1 MVRGRVGHRN
11 GLGGGGKRT
20 RDGKKQSNGRQVE
33 KRRGWRSEWRDEVRK
48 EEKIREVEQRWRG
61 NRLSCS
67 PGKGDLFVSVGLCY
81 SPDVSI
87 IGL

>member
-1 MVRGRVGHRN
+1 MGRKGGQRMEAVRWWTGR
-11 GLGGGGKRT
+11 K
-20 RDGKKQSNGRQVE
+20 E
-33 KRRGWRSEWRDEVRK
+33 GWRADEGVNGGMKHRK
-48 EEKIREVEQRWRG
+48 KENKGGREQWWRG

>member
-1 MVRGRVGHRN
+1 MQGRVGHR
-11 GLGGGGKRT
+11 
-20 RDGKKQSNGRQVE
+20 DGEKVGERRMEDSDGRQVE
-33 KRRGWRSEWRDEVRK
+33 KRRDDGGVNGGMRVER
-48 EEKIREVEQRWRG
+48 RENKWGRAVVGG

-87 IGL
+87 IGLWSR

>member
-1 MVRGRVGHRN
+1 MGRRVVEGGQERGQRM
-11 GLGGGGKRT
+11 
-20 RDGKKQSNGRQVE
+20 E
-33 KRRGWRSEWRDEVRK
+33 RSSQMEDSRK
-48 EEKIREVEQRWRG
+48 EERRADGGVDRGMRVERKREKIREVEPRWRG

>member
-1 MVRGRVGHRN
+1 MEEGRKGRWREAVKWQTGRVE
-11 GLGGGGKRT
+11 
-20 RDGKKQSNGRQVE
+20 E
-33 KRRGWRSEWRDEVRK
+33 KRADEGVNGGMEEERK
-48 EEKIREVEQRWRG
+48 NIREVAQWWRG

-87 IGL
+87 IGP